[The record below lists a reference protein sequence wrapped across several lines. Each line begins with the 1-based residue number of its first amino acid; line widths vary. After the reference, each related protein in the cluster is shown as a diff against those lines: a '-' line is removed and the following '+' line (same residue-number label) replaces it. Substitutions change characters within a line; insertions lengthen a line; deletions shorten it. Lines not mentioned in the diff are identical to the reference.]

1 MRETGGDGVGRL
13 LDATGF
19 APLINSCFTLLRYK
33 GCYSFVVILTLE
45 LPHYKYTIEDG
56 YMH

>member
-19 APLINSCFTLLRYK
+19 APLINSCFTLLRYEA
-33 GCYSFVVILTLE
+33 CYSFEVILRLE
-45 LPHYKYTIEDG
+45 LPHYKYR
-56 YMH
+56 